1 MKLYQSPT
9 SPYVRMVRA
18 AAELKG
24 LAGRIELMDAR
35 ADQAAFEK
43 LNPLN
48 KVPTLVTDDGE
59 VLIES
64 RLICQYIDG
73 LAGGF
78 QLYPKDDAARRKV
91 LQQEAVI
98 HGVMDATV
106 SRRME
111 ARRTDTQP
119 SQWWEDRQKR
129 KVDIGLDKIERE
141 LADYTAPT
149 SIIPILLGCMCH
161 FLDRGTGKEWREGR
175 PGLAK
180 WYEAYRKE
188 PHMAKTEVNG

>member
-9 SPYVRMVRA
+9 SPFVRMARA

-24 LAGRIELMDAR
+24 LGGRLELVDAR

-64 RLICQYIDG
+64 RLICQYIDS
-73 LAGGF
+73 LSGGV

-106 SRRME
+106 ARRMD
-111 ARRTDTQP
+111 ARKPDTKP
-119 SQWWEDRQKR
+119 SAWWDERQKR

-141 LADYTAPT
+141 LAAYTGAKTITPV
-149 SIIPILLGCMCH
+149 LLCCMCH
-161 FLDRGTGKEWREGR
+161 FLGRVSPEDWRQGR
-175 PGLAK
+175 PGLAR
-180 WYEAYRKE
+180 WYESYSKE
-188 PHMAKTEVNG
+188 PHMAKTEVNE

>member
-9 SPYVRMVRA
+9 SPFVRMARA

-24 LAGRIELMDAR
+24 LAGRIELVDAR

-48 KVPTLVTDDGE
+48 KVPTLVTDEGE

-64 RLICQYIDG
+64 RLICRHLDG
-73 LAGGF
+73 LAGGQ

-98 HGVMDATV
+98 HGVMDAAV
-106 SRRME
+106 ARRME
-111 ARRTDTQP
+111 TRKPDTKP
-119 SQWWEDRQKR
+119 SAWWDERQKR
-129 KVDIGLDKIERE
+129 KVDVGLHKIERE
-141 LADYTAPT
+141 LAAYTGTKTITPV
-149 SIIPILLGCMCH
+149 LLCCMAH
-161 FLDRGTGKEWREGR
+161 FLDRVSPEDWRLGR
-175 PGLAK
+175 PNLAK
-180 WYEAYRKE
+180 WYESYRKE
-188 PHMAKTEVNG
+188 PHMAKTEVNE